1 VDSWEVGARAAI
13 LDTIS
18 QYAHAGDRLRLAE
31 LAATFVEDGVLEI
44 RDGATLRGRD
54 AIIAFLG
61 AVPVGTAE
69 GPGDGADAVV
79 RHHVASTR
87 FVSVS
92 PEAARVESYF
102 AVYTGIGLDHFGRYR
117 DVFARADDRWLIQH
131 RYVAVDWTAPQSR
144 FASR

>member
-1 VDSWEVGARAAI
+1 VDSWEVGARVAI
-13 LDTIS
+13 LNTIS
-18 QYAHAGDRLRLAE
+18 QYAHAGDRLQLAE
-31 LAATFVEDGVLEI
+31 LAATFVEEGVLEI

-61 AVPVGTAE
+61 DVPASAEE
-69 GPGDGADAVV
+69 GPGGRGGAMV

-102 AVYTGIGLDHFGRYR
+102 AVYTAIGLDHFGRYR
-117 DVFARADDRWLIQH
+117 DVFARVDDRWLIQH
-131 RYVAVDWTAPQSR
+131 RYVSVDWTAPQSR